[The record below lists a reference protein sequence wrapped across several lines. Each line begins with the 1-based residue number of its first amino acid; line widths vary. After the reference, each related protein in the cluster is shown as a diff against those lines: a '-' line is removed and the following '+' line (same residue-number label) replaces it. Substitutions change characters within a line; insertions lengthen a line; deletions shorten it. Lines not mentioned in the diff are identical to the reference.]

1 MFFVLLIRFSPESY
15 AIFGSVIILS
25 ICECE
30 MLSQYSRQNV
40 SLVRFVC
47 VMAWGWIVIDMILG
61 AVIGDGL

>member
-1 MFFVLLIRFSPESY
+1 
-15 AIFGSVIILS
+15 
-25 ICECE
+25 

-40 SLVRFVC
+40 SLVWFVC